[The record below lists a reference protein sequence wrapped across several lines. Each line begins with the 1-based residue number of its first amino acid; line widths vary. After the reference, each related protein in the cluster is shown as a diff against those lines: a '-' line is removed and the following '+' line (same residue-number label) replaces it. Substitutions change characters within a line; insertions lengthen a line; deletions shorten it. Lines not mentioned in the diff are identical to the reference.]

1 MVLLLIGLFLD
12 HSDPQNNNN
21 NNNNNNNDNNNNN
34 NNNNNVSKLW
44 GYIMDLYHEK
54 KKF

>member
-21 NNNNNNNDNNNNN
+21 NNNK